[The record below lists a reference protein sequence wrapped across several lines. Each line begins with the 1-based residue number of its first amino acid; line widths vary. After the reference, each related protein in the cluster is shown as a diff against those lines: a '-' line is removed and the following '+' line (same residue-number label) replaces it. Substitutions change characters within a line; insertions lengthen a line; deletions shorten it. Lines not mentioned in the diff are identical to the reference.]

1 MALMSKSKSKQKE
14 GHSWQ
19 ENIMS
24 KGTGDEWGLHIQ
36 GSFCPGCLAAMEGTY
51 IFMGL
56 AKLLQF

>member
-1 MALMSKSKSKQKE
+1 
-14 GHSWQ
+14 
-19 ENIMS
+19 MS

-36 GSFCPGCLAAMEGTY
+36 GSFCPGRLAAMEGTY